1 MRKNSSEKTTKVHPY
16 SGNIKNNESPLRYET
31 SSDFRMSE
39 QSKHLL
45 ENKAIKELEGI
56 LSNLSK
62 YNRVPG
68 TLSINDVAHSF
79 FLMKAFIVYP
89 RNYGNIRFE
98 TSLAET

>member
-1 MRKNSSEKTTKVHPY
+1 MRKTSSEKTSLVHPY
-16 SGNIKNNESPLRYET
+16 SGNIKNQESPLRFET
-31 SSDFRMSE
+31 SSDFKMSE
-39 QSKHLL
+39 HSKHLL
-45 ENKAIKELEGI
+45 ESKAIKELESI

-89 RNYGNIRFE
+89 RNYGNIKFE
-98 TSLAET
+98 TSEA

>member
-1 MRKNSSEKTTKVHPY
+1 MNPY
-16 SGNIKNNESPLRYET
+16 SGNIKNQESPLRFET
-31 SSDFRMSE
+31 SSEFKMSE
-39 QSKHLL
+39 YSRHLL
-45 ENKAIKELEGI
+45 ENKAIKELESI

-89 RNYGNIRFE
+89 RNYGNIKFE
-98 TSLAET
+98 TSEA